1 MHKVIG
7 PLFTVFVLLAAVFA
21 FSARKGPPMP
31 ATEVAIGN
39 ALLLDAQRAGKRLV
53 SVGERGY
60 IFVSDDQGS
69 HWRRV
74 PSGTEATLTA
84 LAFADDR
91 VGLAVGHDALILRTE
106 DGGLTWKKVFSA
118 QEQMRPLLKVA
129 FVGPGKA
136 FALGAYGAFLESS
149 DGGLN
154 WTERQVMEGDRHL
167 NAVARLDDGTLL
179 MAGEAGT
186 LLRSSDGG
194 MAWQKIASPYAGSYF
209 GLLPV
214 AKGGALAFG
223 MRGKIFRSDDAGISW
238 QEVNTDNEASLF
250 GGWVMDDQSLLL
262 VGQNGTALLSR
273 DHGRSFVRVPA
284 KGNRLLSAVLPAFPG
299 GDFFVFGE
307 GGFARI
313 GAPAGAG
320 K

>member
-1 MHKVIG
+1 MVVG
-7 PLFTVFVLLAAVFA
+7 PINGLPLT
-21 FSARKGPPMP
+21 P
-31 ATEVAIGN
+31 A
-39 ALLLDAQRAGKRLV
+39 
-53 SVGERGY
+53 S
-60 IFVSDDQGS
+60 
-69 HWRRV
+69 
-74 PSGTEATLTA
+74 ATL
-84 LAFADDR
+84 
-91 VGLAVGHDALILRTE
+91 
-106 DGGLTWKKVFSA
+106 
-118 QEQMRPLLKVA
+118 
-129 FVGPGKA
+129 
-136 FALGAYGAFLESS
+136 
-149 DGGLN
+149 
-154 WTERQVMEGDRHL
+154 
-167 NAVARLDDGTLL
+167 AVASN
-179 MAGEAGT
+179 
-186 LLRSSDGG
+186 RSQLS
-194 MAWQKIASPYAGSYF
+194 
-209 GLLPV
+209 LPV